1 MEKVVC
7 VTGASGFIASWV
19 VKLLL
24 ERGYTVRASV
34 RDPENVAKTAHLMA
48 LPKAKERLELFKA
61 DLLEEGS
68 FDAAVAGCEAVFHTA
83 SPFFMSTDDPQKDL
97 IEPAVKGTRNVLN
110 ACGKAKSIKRVV
122 LTSSVAAVL
131 YSPTRKPED
140 VVDESFFSDPTF
152 CQQNKLWYQLSK
164 TQAELEAWNLAKAHG
179 LDLVTINP
187 AMVVGPLLQPTLN
200 TSSGIILKLMNGST
214 SAYANVAPGWVHV
227 KDVAAAH
234 ILAYEVAEASG
245 RYICTESIIH
255 YKRIVEMLSTLYPN
269 APLPVKCLDESSPR
283 APEYKMCTDK
293 VKSLG
298 LVYTPIKDALKECVE
313 SLIEQKLLKF

>member
-34 RDPENVAKTAHLMA
+34 RDPENVVKTAHLMA
-48 LPKAKERLELFKA
+48 LPKAQERLKLFKA

-68 FDAAVAGCEAVFHTA
+68 FDAAVHGCEAVFHTA
-83 SPFFMSTDDPQKDL
+83 SPFFLGTNDPQKDL

-110 ACGKAKSIKRVV
+110 SCVKAKSIKRVV
-122 LTSSVAAVL
+122 LTSSIAAVTNTP
-131 YSPTRKPED
+131 SRKPED
-140 VVDESFFSDPTF
+140 VVDERFFSDPAF
-152 CQQNKLWYQLSK
+152 CREKEFWYPASK
-164 TQAELEAWNLAKAHG
+164 TEAEMEAWKLAKAHG

-187 AMVVGPLLQPTLN
+187 AMVIGPLLQPTLN
-200 TSSGIILKLMNGST
+200 TSSGAVLKLMNGST
-214 SAYANVAPGWVHV
+214 PTYMNLALGWVHV

-245 RYICTESIIH
+245 RYLCAESIIH
-255 YKRIVEMLSTLYPN
+255 YKRIVEMLRSLYPN
-269 APLPVKCLDESSPR
+269 APLPIKCSDESSRP
-283 APEYKMCTDK
+283 APEYKICTDK
-293 VKSLG
+293 
-298 LVYTPIKDALKECVE
+298 
-313 SLIEQKLLKF
+313 KLLKL